1 MCLRACV
8 FSPGLG
14 RASGPGRGTVLVGV
28 GGSCLVW
35 GGVEDGTVGLNA
47 FLLSIHSQLSLAGS
61 GLSDA
66 CAGGRRLMTTPPFCC
81 GGVGLC
87 WAPSDCS
94 GSGWLLGGVPGSG
107 WSDPRGRRRMV
118 SVSPSEQGRGRGLP
132 TGWPKLQAWV
142 SVCKWHPAPTAR
154 CSLGGLLGRCLQDT
168 ICAKRTH
175 YLLTWGS
182 RVPPGLGAARGQ
194 QSGGSLTPHP
204 HLASITHSI
213 NNQCLFHALL
223 Y

>member
-1 MCLRACV
+1 MIYSA
-8 FSPGLG
+8 SPGPISPTWSLQSPPPACTPSPLPP
-14 RASGPGRGTVLVGV
+14 RPR
-28 GGSCLVW
+28 CRW
-35 GGVEDGTVGLNA
+35 GNRDTEV
-47 FLLSIHSQLSLAGS
+47 LSLPKAPPGMES
-61 GLSDA
+61 APSTLPALPLRNLTKGLSHREEA
-66 CAGGRRLMTTPPFCC
+66 AAAVFT
-81 GGVGLC
+81 
-87 WAPSDCS
+87 
-94 GSGWLLGGVPGSG
+94 
-107 WSDPRGRRRMV
+107 
-118 SVSPSEQGRGRGLP
+118 